1 MSCTRSKYWLWLIK
15 FYTFQIRFK
24 MYVLHIM
31 VLEYFLSYSFI
42 KIKMRKWGH
51 ISFLSFWICKRLLR
65 KIEHKHIT
73 KYLNLSKLSISWQSF
88 FLCIAL
94 FHVMY
99 CRLICKSSQ
108 KYAFEVWKSYIHI
121 CIWMNAYI
129 YTCQPYNSVHVLI
142 SCFSRM
148 SNKKGIEYTM
158 WSKWM
163 FVWDS
168 LIIIGGTFIKLHV
181 FSARMIWAGQHLKTS

>member
-1 MSCTRSKYWLWLIK
+1 M
-15 FYTFQIRFK
+15 
-24 MYVLHIM
+24 
-31 VLEYFLSYSFI
+31 
-42 KIKMRKWGH
+42 
-51 ISFLSFWICKRLLR
+51 
-65 KIEHKHIT
+65 
-73 KYLNLSKLSISWQSF
+73 
-88 FLCIAL
+88 LCI
-94 FHVMY
+94 V
-99 CRLICKSSQ
+99 LICKSSQ
-108 KYAFEVWKSYIHI
+108 KNMPLKYERYIHI

-129 YTCQPYNSVHVLI
+129 YTCQPSYVLI

-181 FSARMIWAGQHLKTS
+181 FSARMIWTGQHLKTSYYILVYNVWPTSNRYFNVTRKLIHILNISSNIISNFFSILIKRITLIWFLPILI

>member
-1 MSCTRSKYWLWLIK
+1 
-15 FYTFQIRFK
+15 
-24 MYVLHIM
+24 
-31 VLEYFLSYSFI
+31 
-42 KIKMRKWGH
+42 
-51 ISFLSFWICKRLLR
+51 
-65 KIEHKHIT
+65 
-73 KYLNLSKLSISWQSF
+73 
-88 FLCIAL
+88 
-94 FHVMY
+94 MY

-181 FSARMIWAGQHLKTS
+181 FSARMIWTGQHLKTSYYILVYNVWPTSNRYFNVTRKCIRISNSSSDIISNFFSILTSSHWVSKKDKRNLLLTNIHIKSYYTTYL

>member
-1 MSCTRSKYWLWLIK
+1 MFC
-15 FYTFQIRFK
+15 
-24 MYVLHIM
+24 
-31 VLEYFLSYSFI
+31 
-42 KIKMRKWGH
+42 
-51 ISFLSFWICKRLLR
+51 

-73 KYLNLSKLSISWQSF
+73 KYLNLSKLSISWQSFF

-129 YTCQPYNSVHVLI
+129 YTCQPHNSVHVFI

-148 SNKKGIEYTM
+148 SNEKSFEYEPSSE
-158 WSKWM
+158 WI
-163 FVWDS
+163 FVRDS
-168 LIIIGGTFIKLHV
+168 RIIIGGTFIKLHV
-181 FSARMIWAGQHLKTS
+181 FLLAWFELDRISKLHKRYYYTMFDRQTL